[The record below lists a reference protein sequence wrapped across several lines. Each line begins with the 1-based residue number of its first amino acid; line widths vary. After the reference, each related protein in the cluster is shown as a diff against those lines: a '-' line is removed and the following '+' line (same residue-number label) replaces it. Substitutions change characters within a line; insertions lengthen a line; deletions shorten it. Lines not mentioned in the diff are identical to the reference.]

1 MLTWT
6 GLWLGV
12 VRSRYRSSTHLGVS
26 AVSVVVTCVCLGGRA
41 ANATGP
47 SKHRLAACLLFLP
60 LRGLAWFYLELA
72 RQLLTY
78 ALEPSKLP
86 RIVKWMVELA
96 EIPFKLGASINYKEA
111 STVSRVVSPKTG
123 PLSCSNFGFCGFQIL
138 LYLSQLSGSPQI
150 LAYLFGIEEWQHM
163 ANV

>member
-1 MLTWT
+1 MNTRSLVDTRLGHTERFTGTWRMLTWT

-12 VRSRYRSSTHLGVS
+12 VRSHYRSSTHLGVS
-26 AVSVVVTCVCLGGRA
+26 AVSVVVTCVCLGGWA

-47 SKHRLAACLLFLP
+47 SKHRLAACLLFIP

-86 RIVKWMVELA
+86 GIFKWMVEFA
-96 EIPFKLGASINYKEA
+96 
-111 STVSRVVSPKTG
+111 VS
-123 PLSCSNFGFCGFQIL
+123 F
-138 LYLSQLSGSPQI
+138 
-150 LAYLFGIEEWQHM
+150 
-163 ANV
+163 